1 MIKYDD
7 LQVKIIL
14 KKIVKKEYKEDLLM
28 FILLIKEI
36 VSYKILQ
43 YNQQQHLQI

>member
-7 LQVKIIL
+7 LQVNIIL

-28 FILLIKEI
+28 FIC
-36 VSYKILQ
+36 
-43 YNQQQHLQI
+43 

>member
-14 KKIVKKEYKEDLLM
+14 KKIVKKEHKEDLLM
-28 FILLIKEI
+28 FIC
-36 VSYKILQ
+36 
-43 YNQQQHLQI
+43 

>member
-7 LQVKIIL
+7 LQVKILL

-28 FILLIKEI
+28 F
-36 VSYKILQ
+36 VC
-43 YNQQQHLQI
+43 

>member
-28 FILLIKEI
+28 FIC
-36 VSYKILQ
+36 
-43 YNQQQHLQI
+43 